1 MKVSVSF
8 LCSDYDQEETIKRID
23 ESNTDYIHVDMMDG
37 NFVEASNF
45 GPQEIKKMFKHWLCF
60 LHCMRLGVANNCICL
75 RGHGIS
81 LVL

>member
-37 NFVEASNF
+37 NFVEACNF
-45 GPQEIKKMFKHWLCF
+45 GPQGALSGC
-60 LHCMRLGVANNCICL
+60 C
-75 RGHGIS
+75 S
-81 LVL
+81 PQ

>member
-45 GPQEIKKMFKHWLCF
+45 GPQEIKKMFKNTTKPLC
-60 LHCMRLGVANNCICL
+60 
-75 RGHGIS
+75 
-81 LVL
+81 

>member
-37 NFVEASNF
+37 IFVENANF
-45 GPQEIKKMFKHWLCF
+45 TVQDLKKMFTRK
-60 LHCMRLGVANNCICL
+60 
-75 RGHGIS
+75 
-81 LVL
+81 